1 MLLNS
6 FLGHDALTD
15 KDVNESLERLHIL
28 LRQEV
33 IVHGNRDEVD
43 EAAVQFQVSID
54 VPEWVVPVIVVQVSI
69 ASEHL
74 LDNALDILVVVLW
87 EA

>member
-1 MLLNS
+1 MLLDS
-6 FLGHDALTD
+6 LLGHDALTD
-15 KDVNESLERLHIL
+15 EDVNESLEWLHIL

-54 VPEWVVPVIVVQVSI
+54 VPEWAVPVVVVQVSI

-74 LDNALDILVVVLW
+74 LDDTLDILVVVLG

>member
-74 LDNALDILVVVLW
+74 LDDALDILVVVLW